1 MAPSSSAPSLP
12 ARLPSRAH
20 ARLPGRKAPP
30 ASAPRPLLLSF
41 PAPARRRRAAG
52 LRAPAAQQRS
62 AECQF
67 GEDDGE
73 DEEEYGYDGEEE
85 EWEEDEDEV
94 EEMDVEAME
103 EEARGAAAD
112 LAKHLARELHIGE
125 RLHLVAQPFFAFRP
139 SRWPVEVIRIT
150 EAGLALCPPVHVSV
164 IH

>member
-1 MAPSSSAPSLP
+1 MAAMAPSSSAPSLP

-41 PAPARRRRAAG
+41 PG

-62 AECQF
+62 AEYQF
-67 GEDDGE
+67 AEDYGEE
-73 DEEEYGYDGEEE
+73 EEEEEYGYDGEEE

-103 EEARGAAAD
+103 EEGRGAAAD
-112 LAKHLARELHIGE
+112 LAKRLARELHIGE

-139 SRWPVEVIRIT
+139 SRWPVELIRIT